1 MNLLNV
7 LGVNFQCILTNSDK
21 VTESY
26 LKNIYNETK
35 LKLNEYAASYPEVII
50 TSSKNKI
57 GIEKIHSYIS
67 QIEKKKE
74 NI

>member
-7 LGVNFQCILTNSDK
+7 LGVNFQCILTKSDK

-35 LKLNEYAASYPEVII
+35 LKLNEYVLYPEVII

-67 QIEKKKE
+67 QIEKKE